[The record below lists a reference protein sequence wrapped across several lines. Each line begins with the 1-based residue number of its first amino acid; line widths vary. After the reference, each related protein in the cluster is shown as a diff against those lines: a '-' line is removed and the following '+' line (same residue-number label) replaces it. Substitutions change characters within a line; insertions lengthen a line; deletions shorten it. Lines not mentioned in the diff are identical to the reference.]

1 MGVNISDRLD
11 RRNGPMK
18 NPYLVVIDVQEKLFS
33 VIHEKESFLKNIQ
46 ILIKGFQLFN
56 LPILLT
62 EQVPDKLGP
71 TIEPIKSLL
80 EDTKPIVKSSF
91 SCAGD
96 PGYSWQAGSY
106 SSCDGVVL
114 AGIETH
120 VCVYQTERDL
130 IHRGQHVE
138 IVTDAVASRNSNNH
152 QIALDRIRNNGGFL
166 TTVEMLLFS
175 LQEKAEGDTFR
186 ELIKLVK

>member
-1 MGVNISDRLD
+1 
-11 RRNGPMK
+11 MK
-18 NPYLVVIDVQEKLFS
+18 NPYLVVIDVQEKLFP
-33 VIHEKESFLKNIQ
+33 IMHEKETFLKNLQ

-71 TIEPIKSLL
+71 TIEPIMSLL
-80 EDTKPIVKSSF
+80 PDLKPISKSSF

-96 PGYSWQAGSY
+96 VGFTWQAGSY

-120 VCVYQTERDL
+120 VCIYQTERDL

-138 IVTDAVASRNSNNH
+138 VVTDAVTSRDSNNH
-152 QIALDRIRNNGGFL
+152 GIALDRIRNNGGFL

-175 LQEKAEGDTFR
+175 LQEKADGERFR

>member
-1 MGVNISDRLD
+1 
-11 RRNGPMK
+11 MK
-18 NPYLVVIDVQEKLFS
+18 NPYLVVIDVQEKLYP
-33 VIHEKESFLKNIQ
+33 VMHEKETFLKNLK

-71 TIEPIKSLL
+71 TIEPILTLL
-80 EDTKPIVKSSF
+80 PDIKPIIKTSF

-96 PGYSWQAGSY
+96 VGFTWQAGSH

-114 AGIETH
+114 AGIESH

-130 IHRGQHVE
+130 IHRGEHVE
-138 IVTDAVASRNSNNH
+138 VVTDAVTSRDPNNH
-152 QIALDRIRNNGGFL
+152 RIALDRIRNNGGFL

>member
-1 MGVNISDRLD
+1 
-11 RRNGPMK
+11 MK
-18 NPYLVVIDVQEKLFS
+18 NPYLVIIDVQEKLFPI
-33 VIHEKESFLKNIQ
+33 VHEKETFLKNLQ

-62 EQVPDKLGP
+62 EQVPDKLGF
-71 TIEPIKSLL
+71 TIEPIMSLL
-80 EDTKPIVKSSF
+80 PDLKPISKSSF

-96 PGYSWQAGSY
+96 VGFTRQAGSY
-106 SSCDGVVL
+106 SNCDGVVL

-138 IVTDAVASRNSNNH
+138 VVTDAVTSRDPNNH
-152 QIALDRIRNNGGFL
+152 GIALDRIRNNGGFL

-175 LQEKAEGDTFR
+175 LQEKAEGERFR

>member
-1 MGVNISDRLD
+1 
-11 RRNGPMK
+11 MK
-18 NPYLVVIDVQEKLFS
+18 NPYLVVIDVQEKLFPFM
-33 VIHEKESFLKNIQ
+33 HEKETFLKNLQ

-80 EDTKPIVKSSF
+80 SDIKPIIKSTF

-96 PGYSWQAGSY
+96 PGYSWQAGSH

-130 IHRGQHVE
+130 IRRGEHVE
-138 IVTDAVASRNSNNH
+138 VVTNAVSSRDPNNH
-152 QIALDRIRNNGGFL
+152 RIAMDRIRNNGGFL
-166 TTVEMLLFS
+166 TTVEMVLFN
-175 LQEKAEGDTFR
+175 LQESADGDTFR